1 VPDVRPET
9 GADQEA
15 IWHVHERAFGPS
27 IAEAKLVDEL
37 RAAGDLVPELCLVA
51 EEGGAVVG
59 HIAYSRARLDS
70 GHEVLAL
77 APMAVLP
84 ERQRHGIGSAL
95 VRQSLERAAGTEF
108 PLVVVLGHP
117 EYYPRFGFEPGAA
130 HGVLDPYG
138 VAPEAWMVHLLPA
151 YTPHARGLV
160 TYAEAFSLVE

>member
-9 GADQEA
+9 GADHDA
-15 IWHVHERAFGPS
+15 IWHVHERAFAPS

-37 RAAGDLVPELCLVA
+37 REAGDLVPELCLVA
-51 EEGGAVVG
+51 EEGGGVVG

-70 GHEVLAL
+70 GHEALAL

-84 ERQRHGIGSAL
+84 DRQRGGIGSAL
-95 VRQSLERAAGTEF
+95 VRESLDRAAGTEF

-117 EYYPRFGFEPGAA
+117 AYYPRFGFEPGAV
-130 HGVLDPYG
+130 HGILDPYG
-138 VAPEAWMVHLLPA
+138 VPLDAWMVRLLPA
-151 YTPHARGLV
+151 YTPAARGLV